1 MCNFSQRS
9 VTYICVRVL
18 HDVII
23 TKIMKNKI
31 ILKEKKT
38 HDQEHCCGWSL
49 TWPATTT
56 TSDGYNMIIL
66 LLLFVAVTSFF
77 FSLDIIMLYYF
88 IRIFLYLILIFSSS
102 YTYMT
107 QLAQTNVKFQIN
119 SCFCILSDEEIVT

>member
-31 ILKEKKT
+31 ILKEKNT
-38 HDQEHCCGWSL
+38 RSRALLWLVIDL
-49 TWPATTT
+49 TGDDND
-56 TSDGYNMIIL
+56 DGYNMIIL
-66 LLLFVAVTSFF
+66 LLLFVAVTSF